1 MSWITVKAANF
12 NMPCLELEIEFILT
26 TFLSHE
32 IFFLET
38 FIVSSFY
45 SNKISTIFKM
55 IINLKAT
62 CLTTITIKKHKL
74 YQVNHVQNRR
84 LHLANVNLIIENQIN

>member
-45 SNKISTIFKM
+45 SNKISTIFKR

-62 CLTTITIKKHKL
+62 CLTTITIKKHKQTIQTISSKSCPKQKTPFGKCKPN
-74 YQVNHVQNRR
+74 Y
-84 LHLANVNLIIENQIN
+84 

>member
-45 SNKISTIFKM
+45 SNKISTIFKR

-62 CLTTITIKKHKL
+62 CLTTITIKKHKQTISSKSCPKQKTPFGKCKPN
-74 YQVNHVQNRR
+74 Y
-84 LHLANVNLIIENQIN
+84 